1 MRAVDNQGKQQAHAV
16 DNKLICAIF
25 VAPVLYRT
33 PQALNLQGA
42 GEGVGGPLEGPPG
55 DIPGDLQAFGDSGPW
70 GIPGGYRGDPVWY
83 TSEGIPCGVSW
94 GIPCE
99 SHTQC

>member
-25 VAPVLYRT
+25 FAPVLYRT

-42 GEGVGGPLEGPPG
+42 GGGVRGPLEGPPG
-55 DIPGDLQAFGDSGPW
+55 DIPGAW
-70 GIPGGYRGDPVWY
+70 AIPGGYRGDPEGY
-83 TSEGIPCGVSW
+83 TSEGISCGVSW
-94 GIPCE
+94 GKPWEFHIYTP
-99 SHTQC
+99 